1 MSYDLYFFQ
10 PQSGKAPEECFEQE
24 LFVPLSA
31 EKLHAIAAD
40 LRVQA
45 EHLLGGT
52 EPEQSAQNEGEG
64 YDSLLLSSAHGLQ
77 AYFDQNMV
85 GLSLPYWAEG
95 AEAQMLATK
104 VMTLA
109 RMLMTTH
116 GLTGYDPQAGCAF
129 DAQVDLPPGVASF
142 DEVADRFRG
151 QQVLT
156 PPAEAQDVAHR
167 KRRWKIV
174 ALVTLAV
181 VLGIVQH
188 SLRQMS
194 REHASPALRL
204 VEEFNQTK
212 DQMPLPLRCEKAGD
226 VAAALAREGLAD
238 EATKMGLARDR
249 ICRRAAAESATQ
261 Q

>member
-10 PQSGKAPEECFEQE
+10 PQSEKTPEESFEQE

-40 LRVQA
+40 LRVQT
-45 EHLLGGT
+45 EHLFGGT
-52 EPEQSAQNEGEG
+52 EPEQLAQNDDEG

-85 GLSLPYWAEG
+85 SLSLPYWAEG
-95 AEAQMLATK
+95 AEAQVLAAK

-109 RMLMTTH
+109 RTLMTKH

-129 DAQVDLPPGVASF
+129 DAQADLPPGVASF

-156 PPAEAQDVAHR
+156 PPARPQGVSAR
-167 KRRWKIV
+167 KQRWMIV
-174 ALVTLAV
+174 VLLALAV
-181 VLGIVQH
+181 GLGILQH
-188 SLRQMS
+188 SLRQLS
-194 REHASPALRL
+194 HEQASPALRL
-204 VEEFNQTK
+204 MEEFNQTK
-212 DQMPLPLRCEKAGD
+212 DQMPLPLRCEKSGEA
-226 VAAALAREGLAD
+226 AAALAREGFAD

-249 ICRRAAAESATQ
+249 ICRRAAANESPQ
-261 Q
+261 